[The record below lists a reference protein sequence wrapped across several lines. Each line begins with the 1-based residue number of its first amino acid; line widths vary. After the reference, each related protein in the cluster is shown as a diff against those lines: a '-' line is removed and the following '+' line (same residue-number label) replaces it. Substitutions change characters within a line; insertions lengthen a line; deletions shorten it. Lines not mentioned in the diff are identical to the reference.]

1 MRYLSFL
8 VLKLRYLKFFGLL
21 AIFLGIGLFSASNAN
36 AQRVTFGV
44 GIGAP
49 VYYGE
54 APVCTYGYYDYY
66 PYACA
71 PYGYYGPDWFV
82 GGVFIG
88 AGPWYHSYYGR
99 GYYGR
104 GYGYR
109 GGYYGRG
116 GYRYYGHGGYGRSFD
131 RGYRGGNFHGGNGFH
146 GGGGYRGGDFHG
158 GGGYRGGSSF
168 HGGSGGGFHG
178 GGHGGGRH

>member
-1 MRYLSFL
+1 M
-8 VLKLRYLKFFGLL
+8 LL
-21 AIFLGIGLFSASNAN
+21 AIGLFSPSNAN

-49 VYYGE
+49 VYYGS

-66 PYACA
+66 PYDCA
-71 PYGYYGPDWFV
+71 PYGFYGPDWFV

-99 GYYGR
+99 GYYSR

-131 RGYRGGNFHGGNGFH
+131 RGYGGGEFHGGNSYRGGNFRGGGEFHGGGGFH
-146 GGGGYRGGDFHG
+146 GGGSVGGFHG
-158 GGGYRGGSSF
+158 GGSF
-168 HGGSGGGFHG
+168 HGG

>member
-1 MRYLSFL
+1 MKYLSFL
-8 VLKLRYLKFFGLL
+8 FLKLRYLRLFGLL
-21 AIFLGIGLFSASNAN
+21 GIALAIGLFSASNAN
-36 AQRVTFGV
+36 AQRVTFGI

-49 VYYGE
+49 VYYGP

-71 PYGYYGPDWFV
+71 PYGYYGPDWFT

-88 AGPWYHSYYGR
+88 AGPWYGR

-116 GYRYYGHGGYGRSFD
+116 EHGYYGRGGYERGFD
-131 RGYRGGNFHGGNGFH
+131 RGYRGGEFHGGNGYRGGGNFHGGGEFH
-146 GGGGYRGGDFHG
+146 GGGGYHG
-158 GGGYRGGSSF
+158 
-168 HGGSGGGFHG
+168 GGGFHG
-178 GGHGGGRH
+178 GGGHR

>member
-8 VLKLRYLKFFGLL
+8 VLKMRYLRLFGLL
-21 AIFLGIGLFSASNAN
+21 AICLGIGLFSASNAN

-49 VYYGE
+49 VYYGA
-54 APVCTYGYYDYY
+54 APVCSYGYYDYY
-66 PYACA
+66 PYDCA

-88 AGPWYHSYYGR
+88 AGPWYHNYYGHR
-99 GYYGR
+99 YYGR

-116 GYRYYGHGGYGRSFD
+116 GYRYYGHGGYGRGFD
-131 RGYRGGNFHGGNGFH
+131 RGSRGGEFHGGNG
-146 GGGGYRGGDFHG
+146 YRGGEFHG

-168 HGGSGGGFHG
+168 HGGSSGFHGG

>member
-8 VLKLRYLKFFGLL
+8 FMKVRYLRLFGLL
-21 AIFLGIGLFSASNAN
+21 GIALAIGLLSASNAN
-36 AQRVTFGV
+36 AQRVTFGI

-49 VYYGE
+49 VYYGP
-54 APVCTYGYYDYY
+54 APVCAYGYYDYY

-88 AGPWYHSYYGR
+88 AGPWYHGYYGH

-104 GYGYR
+104 GYGYGR
-109 GGYYGRG
+109 GYYGG
-116 GYRYYGHGGYGRSFD
+116 GRYYGRDRGYYRGGSD
-131 RGYRGGNFHGGNGFH
+131 RGYRGG
-146 GGGGYRGGDFHG
+146 Y

-168 HGGSGGGFHG
+168 PG
-178 GGHGGGRH
+178 